1 MTVDGVLGNDGLS
14 NDGLGKDIL
23 SKDGLGK
30 DVLGN
35 DRWYQTPVL
44 LAAGMAQAGT
54 LRWPGAAYGIL
65 ALSWSGACRR
75 AEKGNSLVRQ

>member
-1 MTVDGVLGNDGLS
+1 MVDGVLGNDGLS

-23 SKDGLGK
+23 GK
-30 DVLGN
+30 DALGN
-35 DRWYQTPVL
+35 DRWYRAPVL

-65 ALSWSGACRR
+65 ALSWSGACRQ
-75 AEKGNSLVRQ
+75 AEKAIV

>member
-14 NDGLGKDIL
+14 NDGLGKDI
-23 SKDGLGK
+23 
-30 DVLGN
+30 LGN

-65 ALSWSGACRR
+65 ALSWCGACRQ
-75 AEKGNSLVRQ
+75 AEKAIV